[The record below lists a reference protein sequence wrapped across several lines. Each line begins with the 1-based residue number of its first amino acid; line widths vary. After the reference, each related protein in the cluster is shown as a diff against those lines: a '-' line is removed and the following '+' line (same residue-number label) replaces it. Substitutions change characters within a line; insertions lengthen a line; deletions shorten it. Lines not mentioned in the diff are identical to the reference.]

1 MSLTPYVLALVL
13 VAAVASQSVDLSTRS
28 NTAAPE
34 KNLFKEYVTRGLYS
48 CASNYVQTLT
58 KLHHLIKEAAEEH
71 RKCSDRLAKAPQ
83 TYEPT
88 EFAHFNDLLEE
99 YRKDDNSARHAR
111 HVRHH

>member
-1 MSLTPYVLALVL
+1 MIFTPVLLAVL
-13 VAAVASQSVDLSTRS
+13 LLAGASAQSVDDVASRS
-28 NTAAPE
+28 HTAAPE

-71 RKCSDRLAKAPQ
+71 RKCSERLAKSPQ

-99 YRKDDNSARHAR
+99 YRKDDDSNRHAR
-111 HVRHH
+111 RHR